1 MSDSLE
7 LQMTIAGSAVE
18 ARSGRRFDV
27 LNPATGEVY
36 TTVPE
41 GDAEDVDLAVE
52 AARAAFDSWRRTSAT
67 ERGQL
72 VGRLARLLEQHKD
85 EFVSAET
92 AHNGKTLFDS
102 DFDVTSTVAC
112 LDYYAGAA
120 NKWFGETI
128 PGPAGYFVYTRRE
141 PLGVCGLIVPWNF
154 PLAIAV
160 WKVGPALAGG
170 NTIVLKPASETPLTA
185 LMLGALAQEAG
196 FPPGVVNV
204 VSGPGRTAG
213 HRLVVHPD
221 VDKVSLTGETV
232 TGQTVMRDAA
242 ETLKH
247 ITLELGGKSPGVV
260 FADADLD
267 QAVDGSL
274 FLVFANAGQVC
285 DARSRI
291 FVQDPVYQ
299 DFVDRFVEKAG
310 RIVVGDPAEEAT
322 HIGAI
327 TSARQL
333 EKIEHY
339 VEIGQKEG
347 ATLATG
353 GERVGDRG
361 FFYRPTVF
369 ADVDNSMR
377 IAREE
382 IFGPVA
388 CIGRFSDYDDGI
400 AKANDT
406 PYGLAATVWTNDL
419 TTAHRA
425 AEDIR
430 AGGVWINTSEFLFNE
445 SPFGGMKASGFGREL
460 SVHALDAYT
469 DVKNVGVSLGA
480 HMPTFEL

>member
-1 MSDSLE
+1 
-7 LQMTIAGSAVE
+7 
-18 ARSGRRFDV
+18 
-27 LNPATGEVY
+27 
-36 TTVPE
+36 
-41 GDAEDVDLAVE
+41 
-52 AARAAFDSWRRTSAT
+52 
-67 ERGQL
+67 
-72 VGRLARLLEQHKD
+72 
-85 EFVSAET
+85 
-92 AHNGKTLFDS
+92 
-102 DFDVTSTVAC
+102 
-112 LDYYAGAA
+112 
-120 NKWFGETI
+120 
-128 PGPAGYFVYTRRE
+128 
-141 PLGVCGLIVPWNF
+141 
-154 PLAIAV
+154 
-160 WKVGPALAGG
+160 
-170 NTIVLKPASETPLTA
+170 
-185 LMLGALAQEAG
+185 
-196 FPPGVVNV
+196 
-204 VSGPGRTAG
+204 
-213 HRLVVHPD
+213 
-221 VDKVSLTGETV
+221 
-232 TGQTVMRDAA
+232 
-242 ETLKH
+242 
-247 ITLELGGKSPGVV
+247 
-260 FADADLD
+260 
-267 QAVDGSL
+267 
-274 FLVFANAGQVC
+274 
-285 DARSRI
+285 
-291 FVQDPVYQ
+291 VYQ